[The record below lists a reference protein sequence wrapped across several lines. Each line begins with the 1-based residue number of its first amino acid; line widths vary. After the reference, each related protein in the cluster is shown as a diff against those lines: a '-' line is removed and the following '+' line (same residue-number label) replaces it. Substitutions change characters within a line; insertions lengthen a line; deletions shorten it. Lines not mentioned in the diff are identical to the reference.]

1 MPLTPNKISNKLRKN
16 ADILRSEEKVQSL
29 CQTVYG
35 DSGIL
40 KNKMAEILENP
51 ERGSNLL
58 VSLAKNPEKI
68 GVFAGVKI
76 LGIRSDARRKAEE
89 NFWPLYNAL
98 EKFVWIVQK
107 TSEEITS
114 DQARHKDL
122 DQQKKTEVMD
132 VEKLQHTKDA
142 KKPVC
147 SHDIQPRKTANKKM
161 VI

>member
-1 MPLTPNKISNKLRKN
+1 MPLTPNQISNKLRKN

-40 KNKMAEILENP
+40 KNKMTAILENP
-51 ERGSNLL
+51 ERGSNFL

-68 GVFAGVKI
+68 GAFAGVKI
-76 LGIRSDARRKAEE
+76 LGIRSDARKQAEE
-89 NFWPLYNAL
+89 NFWSLYDAL
-98 EKFVWIVQK
+98 EKFVCIVHT

-122 DQQKKTEVMD
+122 DQQKKTEGMD
-132 VEKLQHTKDA
+132 VETPQHARDA
-142 KKPVC
+142 NKPVC

-161 VI
+161 II